1 MTEPTP
7 ALDFSMF
14 SRADL
19 VNLCHQRSY
28 PETTQMQAQ
37 LADVSDGPDLDR
49 LRAEIVG
56 FVMDQVAQNLTAI
69 LPVFE
74 RTKPKSLADI
84 GCGYAFI
91 DLLIYRRYG
100 CKLLLIDIEKTDEIY
115 FRYREKGAGYSNLTT
130 ARAFLLANG
139 VPPKSITTLN
149 PTVDDLDT
157 APRVDMALSLLSC
170 GFHYPVATYIDFVH
184 SHVTKALVMDV
195 RRRNGAEGR
204 EAIDTWGASR
214 VIHRGPKHDA
224 IAALRW

>member
-1 MTEPTP
+1 MTEQAP

-19 VNLCHQRSY
+19 VNLCHQRSDS
-28 PETTQMQAQ
+28 ESTRMQAQ
-37 LADVSDGPDLDR
+37 LADVADGPDLDR
-49 LRAEIVG
+49 LRHEIVTY
-56 FVMDQVAQNLTAI
+56 VMDLVAQNLTAI
-69 LPVFE
+69 LSIFE
-74 RTKPKSLADI
+74 RVNPKSIADI

-91 DLLIYRRYG
+91 DLLLYRRYG

-157 APRVDMALSLLSC
+157 APKVDMALSLLSC
-170 GFHYPVATYIDFVH
+170 GFHYPVATYIDFIH
-184 SHVTKALVMDV
+184 NHVTKALVMDV
-195 RRRNGAEGR
+195 RRRNDDEGR
-204 EAIDTWGASR
+204 GAIDTWGTSR
-214 VIHRGPKHDA
+214 VIHRGPKHNA